1 MSKVKQYYWDQAEKQ
16 SDEII
21 MNFCQGKITHADAK
35 KQLSNVEGIELCD
48 INEYNV
54 DEVLDISLEDYKLDE
69 KRKAA
74 I

>member
-1 MSKVKQYYWDQAEKQ
+1 MSKVKNYYWDQAEKQ

-35 KQLSNVEGIELCD
+35 QQLSNVEGIELCD
-48 INEYNV
+48 INDYNV
-54 DEVLDISLEDYKLDE
+54 DEVLHYSLEDYNI
-69 KRKAA
+69 KRKA

>member
-1 MSKVKQYYWDQAEKQ
+1 MSKVKNYYWDLAEKQ

-35 KQLSNVEGIELCD
+35 QQLSNVEGIELCD
-48 INEYNV
+48 INDYNV
-54 DEVLDISLEDYKLDE
+54 DEVLHYSLEDYNI
-69 KRKAA
+69 KRKA

>member
-21 MNFCQGKITHADAK
+21 MNFCQGKITHDDAK
-35 KQLSNVEGIELCD
+35 QQLSNVEGIELCD

-54 DEVLDISLEDYKLDE
+54 DEVLDIELEEYN
-69 KRKAA
+69 KRKA

>member
-1 MSKVKQYYWDQAEKQ
+1 
-16 SDEII
+16 

-35 KQLSNVEGIELCD
+35 QKLSNVEGIELCD
-48 INEYNV
+48 INDYNV

>member
-1 MSKVKQYYWDQAEKQ
+1 MSKVKNYYWDQAEKQ

-35 KQLSNVEGIELCD
+35 QQLSNVEGIELCD
-48 INEYNV
+48 INDYNV
-54 DEVLDISLEDYKLDE
+54 DEVLQDSLEEYNI
-69 KRKAA
+69 KRKA

>member
-1 MSKVKQYYWDQAEKQ
+1 MSKVKNYYWDQAEKQ

-35 KQLSNVEGIELCD
+35 QQLSNVEGIELCD

-54 DEVLDISLEDYKLDE
+54 DEVLDISLEDYNI
-69 KRKAA
+69 KRKA

>member
-1 MSKVKQYYWDQAEKQ
+1 MSKVKNYYWDLAEKQ

-21 MNFCQGKITHADAK
+21 MNFCQGTITHADT
-35 KQLSNVEGIELCD
+35 KQKLSNVEGIELCD

-54 DEVLDISLEDYKLDE
+54 DEVLDIELEEYN
-69 KRKAA
+69 KRKA

>member
-1 MSKVKQYYWDQAEKQ
+1 MSKVKNYYWDQAEKQ

-35 KQLSNVEGIELCD
+35 QQLSNVEGIELCD

-54 DEVLDISLEDYKLDE
+54 DEVLDISCEVYNIT
-69 KRKAA
+69 RNGV
-74 I
+74 

>member
-1 MSKVKQYYWDQAEKQ
+1 MSKVKNYYWDQAEKQ
-16 SDEII
+16 SDDII
-21 MNFCQGKITHADAK
+21 INYCQGKITRNLAK

-54 DEVLDISLEDYKLDE
+54 DEVLDISLEDYNI
-69 KRKAA
+69 KRKA